1 MDETSSRTIGTR
13 GAVALLHLW
22 LEHDR
27 LSSAHIE
34 GVLKDSAGPNAAELI
49 AGQLDLGMLLLLMLA
64 KERGASAEDMDD
76 LMEQARGILQDLSAG
91 LAQ

>member
-1 MDETSSRTIGTR
+1 MDEASSGTTGTR
-13 GAVALLHLW
+13 GAVALLQMW

-34 GVLKDSAGPNAAELI
+34 GVLSDSAGPSAAELI
-49 AGQLDLGMLLLLMLA
+49 AGQLDVGMLLLLMLV

-76 LMEQARGILQDLSAG
+76 MMEKARDILQDLSAG
-91 LAQ
+91 LAE